1 MRTKMVQLI
10 GMTSLAALACAG
22 TAAKAQAQSDDNTII
37 VTGERVSRAVRDT
50 ASSVD
55 VTTGRELEDIAGVDS
70 VKEIL
75 SLSPNVLT
83 TGSANDGPTIRGQ
96 NTTGILSAVDAFFGG
111 SRPRTTILVDGRPL
125 SYNEF
130 IYNDTGAWDISQV
143 EVFLGP
149 QTTSQGVNSIA
160 GIINVRTNDPSG
172 ELEGAVRGI
181 AGNYGLRQASAMLNL
196 PIVQDQL
203 ALRVS
208 GDHNRQ
214 RSYLDLPTTPIGV
227 DPERSRYTNL
237 RAKLLAEPEAMPGF
251 RALLTYSFA
260 DSLRTQSELVVPPAP
275 GSKDRIYPPFEA
287 TSFGSKTH
295 TGIADLSYQLG
306 DKLTLSNR
314 FIYSDVTIRRY
325 APPGLGAALI
335 KRDELSNET
344 LLTYGRAGDALSG
357 VMGVYF
363 QKTSQDESTDFA
375 GFGLGDGFFDDK
387 TKAFGVFGE
396 LTVSPASRLFLTAGV
411 RYQRDSQDRRGG
423 FPVLPTIIYD
433 EKFDAVLPKFG
444 VAYDVNDDL
453 RVGVEAR
460 RGYNPGGLSFSF
472 LTAQIDTFEDE
483 RLWNYE
489 FYWRADLLGS
499 ALQINGNIFYT
510 DFEDTQRP
518 VNRVIPGLG
527 IVTDLAQAEDARSYG
542 AEVQLRY
549 RVHRTLSFDLGVG
562 LLSTKLKRVTGQPDL
577 EGKEFQRAPGATA
590 TLGVQW
596 EPIKNLT
603 LSAQGRYVDSYYSDD
618 ANRKAFAIES
628 YFLANAQLAYEYR
641 GARLFGYVTN
651 VFDEYHLLQDF
662 GFNTATATD
671 PRRYGVG
678 VEFRF

>member
-1 MRTKMVQLI
+1 MRMWISGWV
-10 GMTSLAALACAG
+10 AASALVPSVAYAVED
-22 TAAKAQAQSDDNTII
+22 TAERTADIT
-37 VTGERVSRAVRDT
+37 VTGERVSRRLRDT

-55 VTTGRELEDIAGVDS
+55 VTTSAELESLAGVDS

-75 SLSPNVLT
+75 SFSPNVLT
-83 TGSANDGPTIRGQ
+83 TGAANDGPTIRGQ

-160 GIINVRTNDPSG
+160 GIINVRTNDPSDKF
-172 ELEGAVRGI
+172 EGAVRGI
-181 AGNYGLRQASAMLNL
+181 AGNYDLRQVSAMINA
-196 PIVQDQL
+196 PIVPGQV

-208 GDHNRQ
+208 ADHNRQ
-214 RSYLDLPTTPIGV
+214 RTYLDLPDTPIGV
-227 DPERSRYTNL
+227 DPERSRYTNI
-237 RAKLLAEPEAMPGF
+237 RAKLLVEPEALPDF
-251 RALLTYSFA
+251 RALLTYGFS
-260 DSLRTQSELVVPPAP
+260 DSLRTQSELVVPPAV
-275 GSKDRIYPPFEA
+275 GSDDRVYPPFEA
-287 TSFGSKTH
+287 TSFGSKAH
-295 TGIADLSYQLG
+295 TAIADLSYGLG
-306 DKLTLSNR
+306 ERLTLSNR

-325 APPGLGAALI
+325 APPGLGSALI
-335 KRDELSNET
+335 ERDEVSNET
-344 LLTYGRAGDALSG
+344 LLTYGRSGDAVSG
-357 VMGVYF
+357 VAGVYY
-363 QKTSQDESTDFA
+363 QRTSQDEFTDFA
-375 GFGLGDGFFDDK
+375 GFGLGDGFFDER
-387 TKAFGVFGE
+387 TEAFGVFGE
-396 LTVSPASRLFLTAGV
+396 VTVSPASRLFLTAGL
-411 RYQRDSQDRRGG
+411 RYQEDSQDRSGG
-423 FPVLPTIIYD
+423 FPILPPIVYD
-433 EKFDAVLPKFG
+433 RKFDALLPKFG
-444 VAYDVNDDL
+444 LAYDVSENL
-453 RVGVEAR
+453 RIGIEAR

-472 LTAQIDTFEDE
+472 LTAQVDTFDDE

-489 FYWRADLLGS
+489 LYWRADLLGD
-499 ALQINGNIFYT
+499 ALQLNGNIFYT

-549 RVHRTLSFDLGVG
+549 RAHRSLSLDLGVG

-590 TLGVQW
+590 TLGLRW
-596 EPIKNLT
+596 KPIENLT
-603 LSAQGRYVDSYYSDD
+603 ISAQGRYVDDYFSDD
-618 ANRKAFAIES
+618 ANSAAFAIGS
-628 YFLANAQLAYEYR
+628 YFLADAQIAYEYR
-641 GARLFGYVTN
+641 GVRLFGYVTN

-678 VEFRF
+678 LEFRF